1 MSKREHFSKWLDIIT
16 YGDKRK
22 YVKFI
27 LWLFLDSFVASIPS
41 SILMCAVYFFL
52 APVLDKTSA
61 YEQKPFWI
69 LTGIL
74 LIQTVAYAIVR
85 RKSYLDICVGHVS
98 LQQQEKLALGD
109 KLKSLPMGFFADHD
123 AGELST
129 LLMRNYEEIENLSS
143 SVVANGAVIIIR
155 LLMAF
160 IVLSIF
166 NIKMTLAMFIV
177 IPLAIP
183 FAVISY
189 RRVRHTS
196 SELIAIQQQTAANV
210 IEYAGGI
217 TTLQAYGRAGSAFEG
232 LKKSFAK
239 LRDDSK
245 KQEKAG
251 GAVSMY
257 GRAILFLG
265 ISVVMGTGAYLLSI
279 GEITPF
285 FYIMCL
291 LAALQVYEPIL
302 QLFVFVI
309 SMART
314 NQCVDKLIRLK
325 EEKELEVT
333 VPSRTTAG
341 SDISFKDVYF
351 AYDGENDVLKGVSFY
366 IPERNFVAL
375 VGSSGS
381 GKTTIA
387 RLLARF
393 WDIRQGEI
401 SIGGIPINSM
411 TQEHLLSKISMVFQ
425 DVYLFKDTIAENIRI
440 GKPDATDEEIIA
452 AAKAA
457 ACHDFIMSLPDGY
470 QTMVGEGGSTL
481 SGGEKQRISIARAI
495 LSDAPI
501 VFLDE
506 ATASLDPENEV
517 LIQYAI
523 DELVKN
529 KTVLVIAHR
538 LQSVM
543 NADDII
549 VLDEG
554 RIIEE
559 GDHNTLL
566 SKNGRYAALWRARD
580 GRKLEAGK
588 INIRETYS
596 YGTKRE
602 DEGKRLHNMRCL
614 QSYEHDGPA
623 DIVGYECI
631 RLYSPVLQCC
641 SRLFHRYH
649 LCDSDMQSSEVW
661 SNIGVYDRALYLFL
675 CKRSC

>member
-333 VPSRTTAG
+333 DPPRTTAG

-351 AYDGENDVLKGVSFY
+351 AYDGKNDVLKGVSFY

-440 GKPDATDEEIIA
+440 GKPDATDGEIIA

-559 GDHNTLL
+559 GNHNTLL
-566 SKNGRYAALWRARD
+566 SKNGRYASLWKEQETAVNW
-580 GRKLEAGK
+580 KLAK
-588 INIRETYS
+588 
-596 YGTKRE
+596 
-602 DEGKRLHNMRCL
+602 
-614 QSYEHDGPA
+614 
-623 DIVGYECI
+623 
-631 RLYSPVLQCC
+631 
-641 SRLFHRYH
+641 
-649 LCDSDMQSSEVW
+649 
-661 SNIGVYDRALYLFL
+661 
-675 CKRSC
+675 

>member
-85 RKSYLDICVGHVS
+85 RKSYLDICVGHVT
-98 LQQQEKLALGD
+98 LQQQEKLGLGD

-333 VPSRTTAG
+333 DPSRTTAG

-351 AYDGENDVLKGVSFY
+351 AYDGENDVLKGVSFD

-440 GKPDATDEEIIA
+440 GKPDASEEEIVA
-452 AAKAA
+452 AAKSA

-559 GDHNTLL
+559 GNHNTLL
-566 SKNGRYAALWRARD
+566 SKNGRYASLWKEQETAVNW
-580 GRKLEAGK
+580 KLAK
-588 INIRETYS
+588 
-596 YGTKRE
+596 
-602 DEGKRLHNMRCL
+602 
-614 QSYEHDGPA
+614 
-623 DIVGYECI
+623 
-631 RLYSPVLQCC
+631 
-641 SRLFHRYH
+641 
-649 LCDSDMQSSEVW
+649 
-661 SNIGVYDRALYLFL
+661 
-675 CKRSC
+675 

>member
-85 RKSYLDICVGHVS
+85 RKSYLDICVGHVT
-98 LQQQEKLALGD
+98 LQQQEKLGLGD

-309 SMART
+309 SMARI

-333 VPSRTTAG
+333 DPSRTTAG

-351 AYDGENDVLKGVSFY
+351 AYDGENDVLKGVSFD

-440 GKPDATDEEIIA
+440 GKPDASEEEIVA
-452 AAKAA
+452 AAKSA

-559 GDHNTLL
+559 GNHNTLL
-566 SKNGRYAALWRARD
+566 SKNGRYASLWKEQETAVNW
-580 GRKLEAGK
+580 KLAK
-588 INIRETYS
+588 
-596 YGTKRE
+596 
-602 DEGKRLHNMRCL
+602 
-614 QSYEHDGPA
+614 
-623 DIVGYECI
+623 
-631 RLYSPVLQCC
+631 
-641 SRLFHRYH
+641 
-649 LCDSDMQSSEVW
+649 
-661 SNIGVYDRALYLFL
+661 
-675 CKRSC
+675 

>member
-16 YGDKRK
+16 YGDKKK

-52 APVLDKTSA
+52 SPVLDNTKA
-61 YEQKPFWI
+61 YEQMPFWI

-74 LIQTVAYAIVR
+74 VLQTIAYAIVR
-85 RKSYLDICVGHVS
+85 RKTYLDICVGHVS
-98 LQQQEKLALGD
+98 MQQQEKLDLGD
-109 KLKSLPMGFFADHD
+109 KLKSLPMGFFEDHD

-155 LLMAF
+155 LLMAL
-160 IVLSIF
+160 IVLSVF

-245 KQEKAG
+245 RQEKAG

-265 ISVVMGTGAYLLSI
+265 ISIVMGTGAYLLSI

-333 VPSRTTAG
+333 APSRTTAG

-351 AYDGENDVLKGVSFY
+351 AYDGENDVIKGVSFD

-440 GKPDATDEEIIA
+440 GKPDATDEEIVA
-452 AAKAA
+452 AAKSA

-559 GDHNTLL
+559 GNHNTLL
-566 SKNGRYAALWRARD
+566 SKNGRYASLWKEQETAANW
-580 GRKLEAGK
+580 KLAK
-588 INIRETYS
+588 
-596 YGTKRE
+596 
-602 DEGKRLHNMRCL
+602 
-614 QSYEHDGPA
+614 
-623 DIVGYECI
+623 
-631 RLYSPVLQCC
+631 
-641 SRLFHRYH
+641 
-649 LCDSDMQSSEVW
+649 
-661 SNIGVYDRALYLFL
+661 
-675 CKRSC
+675 

>member
-1 MSKREHFSKWLDIIT
+1 MKREGFKKWWNIIT
-16 YGDKRK
+16 YGDSEK
-22 YVKFI
+22 YTKFI
-27 LWLFLDSFVASIPS
+27 AWLFLDSFVASIPS
-41 SILMCAVYFFL
+41 SVLMAAVYFLL
-52 APVLDKTSA
+52 APVLDSTKA

-69 LTGIL
+69 LVGIL
-74 LIQTVAYAIVR
+74 LVQTIAYALVR

-98 LQQQEKLALGD
+98 AQQNEKMKIGD
-109 KLKSLPMGFFADHD
+109 KLKTLPMGYFSTHD

-143 SVVANGAVIIIR
+143 SIVANGAVIAIR
-155 LLMAF
+155 LLIALL
-160 IVLSIF
+160 VLSVF
-166 NIKMTLAMFIV
+166 NVKMTLAMFIV

-189 RRVRHTS
+189 RRVAYTS
-196 SELIAIQQQTAANV
+196 ADLIAIQQQTAANV

-217 TTLQAYGRAGSAFEG
+217 TTLQAYGQTGSSFAR
-232 LKKSFAK
+232 LKNDFAK

-245 KQEKAG
+245 RQEKAG

-257 GRAILFLG
+257 GRAILFSG
-265 ISVVMGTGAYLLSI
+265 IAIVMGFGAYLLSV
-279 GEITPF
+279 GEISPF

-291 LAALQVYEPIL
+291 LAALQVYEPIM

-309 SMART
+309 STARI
-314 NQCVDKLIRLK
+314 NQCIEKLSALK
-325 EEKELEVT
+325 EETPLKVNE
-333 VPSRTTAG
+333 PAQTTSH
-341 SDISFKDVYF
+341 SDIAFKNVHF
-351 AYDGENDVLKGVSFY
+351 SYDGKSETIKGISFQ
-366 IPERNFVAL
+366 IPERKFVAL
-375 VGSSGS
+375 VGASGS

-393 WDIRQGEI
+393 WDISEGEI
-401 SIGGIPINSM
+401 SIGGVPITAM

-440 GKPDATDEEIIA
+440 GKPDAAQDEMIA

-457 ACHDFIMSLPDGY
+457 ACHDYIMSLPDGY
-470 QTMVGEGGSTL
+470 DTMIGEGGSTL

-517 LIQYAI
+517 LIQQAI

-543 NADDII
+543 NADEII
-549 VLDEG
+549 VLDDG
-554 RIIEE
+554 RIMEQ
-559 GDHNTLL
+559 GTHGSLL
-566 SKNGRYAALWRARD
+566 MQNGIYASLWNNQQRA
-580 GRKLEAGK
+580 GNWMLA
-588 INIRETYS
+588 
-596 YGTKRE
+596 
-602 DEGKRLHNMRCL
+602 
-614 QSYEHDGPA
+614 
-623 DIVGYECI
+623 
-631 RLYSPVLQCC
+631 
-641 SRLFHRYH
+641 
-649 LCDSDMQSSEVW
+649 
-661 SNIGVYDRALYLFL
+661 
-675 CKRSC
+675 

>member
-333 VPSRTTAG
+333 DPPRTTAG

-351 AYDGENDVLKGVSFY
+351 AYDGKNDVLKGVSFY

-411 TQEHLLSKISMVFQ
+411 TQEHLLSTISMVFQ

-440 GKPDATDEEIIA
+440 GKPDATDGEIIA

-559 GDHNTLL
+559 GNHNTLL
-566 SKNGRYAALWRARD
+566 SKNGRYASLWKEQETAVNW
-580 GRKLEAGK
+580 KLAK
-588 INIRETYS
+588 
-596 YGTKRE
+596 
-602 DEGKRLHNMRCL
+602 
-614 QSYEHDGPA
+614 
-623 DIVGYECI
+623 
-631 RLYSPVLQCC
+631 
-641 SRLFHRYH
+641 
-649 LCDSDMQSSEVW
+649 
-661 SNIGVYDRALYLFL
+661 
-675 CKRSC
+675 

>member
-1 MSKREHFSKWLDIIT
+1 MSKREYFSKWLDIIT
-16 YGDKRK
+16 YGDKKK

-52 APVLDKTSA
+52 SPVLDNTKA
-61 YEQKPFWI
+61 YEQMPFWI

-74 LIQTVAYAIVR
+74 VLQTIAYAIVR
-85 RKSYLDICVGHVS
+85 RKTYLDICVGHVS
-98 LQQQEKLALGD
+98 MQQQEKLELGD
-109 KLKSLPMGFFADHD
+109 KLKSLPMGFFEDHD

-155 LLMAF
+155 LLMAL
-160 IVLSIF
+160 IVLSVF

-245 KQEKAG
+245 RQEKAG

-265 ISVVMGTGAYLLSI
+265 ISIVMGTGAYLLSI

-314 NQCVDKLIRLK
+314 NQCVDTLIRLK

-333 VPSRTTAG
+333 APSRTPAG

-351 AYDGENDVLKGVSFY
+351 AYDGENDVIKGISFD

-440 GKPDATDEEIIA
+440 GKPDATDEEIVA
-452 AAKAA
+452 AAKSA

-523 DELVKN
+523 DELIKN

-559 GDHNTLL
+559 GNHNTLL
-566 SKNGRYAALWRARD
+566 SKNGRYASLWKEQETAVNW
-580 GRKLEAGK
+580 KLAK
-588 INIRETYS
+588 
-596 YGTKRE
+596 
-602 DEGKRLHNMRCL
+602 
-614 QSYEHDGPA
+614 
-623 DIVGYECI
+623 
-631 RLYSPVLQCC
+631 
-641 SRLFHRYH
+641 
-649 LCDSDMQSSEVW
+649 
-661 SNIGVYDRALYLFL
+661 
-675 CKRSC
+675 

>member
-85 RKSYLDICVGHVS
+85 RKSYLDICVGHVT

-166 NIKMTLAMFIV
+166 NVKMTLAMFIV

-566 SKNGRYAALWRARD
+566 SKNGRYASLWKEQETAVNW
-580 GRKLEAGK
+580 KLAK
-588 INIRETYS
+588 
-596 YGTKRE
+596 
-602 DEGKRLHNMRCL
+602 
-614 QSYEHDGPA
+614 
-623 DIVGYECI
+623 
-631 RLYSPVLQCC
+631 
-641 SRLFHRYH
+641 
-649 LCDSDMQSSEVW
+649 
-661 SNIGVYDRALYLFL
+661 
-675 CKRSC
+675 

>member
-1 MSKREHFSKWLDIIT
+1 MTKKERFARWRDIVT
-16 YGDKRK
+16 YGDSGK
-22 YVKFI
+22 YARFI
-27 LWLFLDSFVASIPS
+27 GWLFFDSFIASIPS
-41 SILMCAVYFFL
+41 SVLMVAVYMLL
-52 APVLDKTSA
+52 APVIDSTNA
-61 YEQKPFWI
+61 FEQKPFWI

-74 LIQTVAYAIVR
+74 LVQTAVYALVR

-98 LQQQEKLALGD
+98 AQQEEKLRMGD
-109 KLKSLPMGFFADHD
+109 KLKTLPMGFFATHD

-143 SVVANGAVIIIR
+143 SVAANGAVIFIR
-155 LLMAF
+155 LVIALAVM
-160 IVLSIF
+160 SIF
-166 NIKMTLAMFIV
+166 NVKMTLAMFIV
-177 IPLAIP
+177 IPLALP

-189 RRVRHTS
+189 RRVAHTS
-196 SELIAIQQQTAANV
+196 ADLIAIQQKTAAGV

-217 TTLQAYGRAGSAFEG
+217 TTLQAYDRTGKAFAG
-232 LKKSFAK
+232 LKDSFAK

-245 KQEKAG
+245 RQEKAG

-265 ISVVMGTGAYLLSI
+265 ISIVMGVGAYLLQT
-279 GEITPF
+279 GEISPF

-291 LAALQVYEPIL
+291 LAALQVYEPIM

-309 SMART
+309 SMARI
-314 NQCVDKLIRLK
+314 NQCVEKLAALK
-325 EEKELEVT
+325 DEKELEVT
-333 VPSRTTAG
+333 APAKTTTH
-341 SDISFKDVYF
+341 SDISFKDVHF
-351 AYDGENDVLKGVSFY
+351 SYDGKDEVIRGISFD
-366 IPERNFVAL
+366 IPERKFVAL

-393 WDIRQGEI
+393 WDIQKGEI
-401 SIGGIPINSM
+401 SIGGVPITAM

-425 DVYLFKDTIAENIRI
+425 DVYLFNDSIEENIRI
-440 GKPDATDEEIIA
+440 GKPEATHEEIVR

-457 ACHDFIMSLPDGY
+457 ACHDFIESLPEGY
-470 QTMVGEGGSTL
+470 GTIVGEGGSTL

-517 LIQYAI
+517 LIQRAI

-549 VLDEG
+549 VLDKG
-554 RIIEE
+554 RIIERGNHE
-559 GDHNTLL
+559 QLL
-566 SKNGRYAALWRARD
+566 AIKGRYAELW
-580 GRKLEAGK
+580 KEQQTAGSWK
-588 INIRETYS
+588 I
-596 YGTKRE
+596 
-602 DEGKRLHNMRCL
+602 
-614 QSYEHDGPA
+614 A
-623 DIVGYECI
+623 
-631 RLYSPVLQCC
+631 
-641 SRLFHRYH
+641 
-649 LCDSDMQSSEVW
+649 
-661 SNIGVYDRALYLFL
+661 
-675 CKRSC
+675 

>member
-1 MSKREHFSKWLDIIT
+1 MTKKDKFKRWRDIVT
-16 YGDKRK
+16 YSDSRK
-22 YVKFI
+22 YGKFI
-27 LWLFLDSFVASIPS
+27 AWLFFDSFIASIPS
-41 SILMCAVYFFL
+41 SILMIAVYYFL
-52 APVLDKTSA
+52 APVLDKSYA

-69 LTGIL
+69 LVGIL
-74 LIQTVAYAIVR
+74 AVQTILYAIVR

-98 LQQQEKLALGD
+98 AQQEEKLRLGD
-109 KLKSLPMGFFADHD
+109 KLKTLPMGFFATHD

-143 SVVANGAVIIIR
+143 SIVANGAVIVIR
-155 LLMAF
+155 LIIALV
-160 IVLSIF
+160 ILSVF
-166 NIKMTLAMFIV
+166 NVKMMLAMFIV

-183 FAVISY
+183 FAIMSY
-189 RRVRHTS
+189 KRVAHTS
-196 SELIAIQQQTAANV
+196 AKLIAIQQQTAAET

-217 TTLQAYGRAGSAFEG
+217 TTLQAYNRAGSAFEG
-232 LKKSFAK
+232 LKQSFAT

-245 KQEKAG
+245 RQEKAG

-257 GRAILFLG
+257 GRAILFIG
-265 ISVVMGTGAYLLSI
+265 ISIVMGLGAYLLSI
-279 GEITPF
+279 DEISPF

-291 LAALQVYEPIL
+291 LSALQVYEPIM

-309 SMART
+309 SMARM
-314 NQCVDKLIRLK
+314 NQCVEKLAKLK

-333 VPSRTTAG
+333 EPSKTTDR
-341 SDISFKDVYF
+341 SDISFKDVHFSYNT
-351 AYDGENDVLKGVSFY
+351 EEVIKGISFD
-366 IPERNFVAL
+366 IPERKFVAL

-393 WDIRQGEI
+393 WDIQQGEI
-401 SIGGIPINSM
+401 SIGGVPITSM

-440 GKPDATDEEIIA
+440 GKPDATEDEVHT

-470 QTMVGEGGSTL
+470 NTMVGEGGSTL

-506 ATASLDPENEV
+506 ATASLDPENEL
-517 LIQYAI
+517 LIQQAI

-549 VLDEG
+549 VLDNG
-554 RIIEE
+554 RIVEE
-559 GDHNTLL
+559 GTHKELL
-566 SKNGRYAALWRARD
+566 ERNDRYAELWKEQQTA
-580 GRKLEAGK
+580 GRWKLFEE
-588 INIRETYS
+588 N
-596 YGTKRE
+596 
-602 DEGKRLHNMRCL
+602 
-614 QSYEHDGPA
+614 
-623 DIVGYECI
+623 
-631 RLYSPVLQCC
+631 
-641 SRLFHRYH
+641 
-649 LCDSDMQSSEVW
+649 
-661 SNIGVYDRALYLFL
+661 
-675 CKRSC
+675 

>member
-85 RKSYLDICVGHVS
+85 RKSYLDICVGHVT

-166 NIKMTLAMFIV
+166 NVKMTLAMFIV

-333 VPSRTTAG
+333 APSRTTAG

-351 AYDGENDVLKGVSFY
+351 AYDGENDVLKGVSFD

-393 WDIRQGEI
+393 WDIRKGEI

-566 SKNGRYAALWRARD
+566 SKNGRYASLWKEQETAVNW
-580 GRKLEAGK
+580 KLVK
-588 INIRETYS
+588 
-596 YGTKRE
+596 
-602 DEGKRLHNMRCL
+602 
-614 QSYEHDGPA
+614 
-623 DIVGYECI
+623 
-631 RLYSPVLQCC
+631 
-641 SRLFHRYH
+641 
-649 LCDSDMQSSEVW
+649 
-661 SNIGVYDRALYLFL
+661 
-675 CKRSC
+675 

>member
-74 LIQTVAYAIVR
+74 LFQTVAYAIVR
-85 RKSYLDICVGHVS
+85 RKSYLDICVGHVT

-166 NIKMTLAMFIV
+166 NVKMTLAMFIV

-333 VPSRTTAG
+333 APSRTTAG

-351 AYDGENDVLKGVSFY
+351 AYDGENDVLKGVSFD

-566 SKNGRYAALWRARD
+566 SKNGRYASLWKEQETAVNW
-580 GRKLEAGK
+580 KLAK
-588 INIRETYS
+588 
-596 YGTKRE
+596 
-602 DEGKRLHNMRCL
+602 
-614 QSYEHDGPA
+614 
-623 DIVGYECI
+623 
-631 RLYSPVLQCC
+631 
-641 SRLFHRYH
+641 
-649 LCDSDMQSSEVW
+649 
-661 SNIGVYDRALYLFL
+661 
-675 CKRSC
+675 

>member
-1 MSKREHFSKWLDIIT
+1 MSKKEKFKKWRDIVT
-16 YGDKRK
+16 YGDSRK

-27 LWLFLDSFVASIPS
+27 AWLFFDSFIASIPS
-41 SILMCAVYFFL
+41 SILMIAVYYFL
-52 APVLDKTSA
+52 APVLDDSLA

-69 LTGIL
+69 LVGIL
-74 LIQTVAYAIVR
+74 AVQTVLYAIVR

-98 LQQQEKLALGD
+98 AQQEEKLRLGD
-109 KLKSLPMGFFADHD
+109 KLKTLPMGFFATHD

-143 SVVANGAVIIIR
+143 SIVANGAVIVIR
-155 LLMAF
+155 LIIALV
-160 IVLSIF
+160 ILSVF
-166 NIKMTLAMFIV
+166 NVKMMLAMFIV

-183 FAVISY
+183 FAIISY
-189 RRVRHTS
+189 KRVAHTS
-196 SELIAIQQQTAANV
+196 AELIAIQQQTAAET

-217 TTLQAYGRAGSAFEG
+217 TTLQAYNRAGSAFEG
-232 LKKSFAK
+232 LKQSFAK

-245 KQEKAG
+245 RQEKAG

-265 ISVVMGTGAYLLSI
+265 ISIVMGLGAYLLSI
-279 GEITPF
+279 DEISPF

-291 LAALQVYEPIL
+291 LAALQVYEPIM

-309 SMART
+309 SMARM
-314 NQCVDKLIRLK
+314 NQCVEKLAGLK
-325 EEKELEVT
+325 EEKELDVT
-333 VPSRTTAG
+333 EPSKTTDR
-341 SDISFKDVYF
+341 SDISFKNVHFSY
-351 AYDGENDVLKGVSFY
+351 GSEEVIKGVSFN
-366 IPERNFVAL
+366 IPERKFVAL

-393 WDIRQGEI
+393 WDIQQGEI
-401 SIGGIPINSM
+401 CIGGVPITSM

-440 GKPDATDEEIIA
+440 GKPDATEDEVHT

-457 ACHDFIMSLPDGY
+457 ACHEFIMSLPDGY
-470 QTMVGEGGSTL
+470 NTMVGEGGSTL

-506 ATASLDPENEV
+506 ATASLDPENEL
-517 LIQYAI
+517 LIQQAI

-538 LQSVM
+538 LQSVK
-543 NADDII
+543 NANDII
-549 VLDEG
+549 VLDKG
-554 RIIEE
+554 RIVEE
-559 GDHNTLL
+559 GTHKELL
-566 SKNGRYAALWRARD
+566 DMNGRYAELWKEQQTA
-580 GRKLEAGK
+580 GKWKLLEA
-588 INIRETYS
+588 N
-596 YGTKRE
+596 
-602 DEGKRLHNMRCL
+602 
-614 QSYEHDGPA
+614 
-623 DIVGYECI
+623 
-631 RLYSPVLQCC
+631 
-641 SRLFHRYH
+641 
-649 LCDSDMQSSEVW
+649 
-661 SNIGVYDRALYLFL
+661 
-675 CKRSC
+675 

>member
-1 MSKREHFSKWLDIIT
+1 MSKREYFSKWLDIIT
-16 YGDKRK
+16 YGDKKK

-52 APVLDKTSA
+52 SPVLDNTKA
-61 YEQKPFWI
+61 YEQMPFWI

-74 LIQTVAYAIVR
+74 VLQTIAYAIVR
-85 RKSYLDICVGHVS
+85 RKTYLDICVGHVS
-98 LQQQEKLALGD
+98 MQQQEKLELGD
-109 KLKSLPMGFFADHD
+109 KLKSLPMGFFEDHD

-155 LLMAF
+155 LLMAL
-160 IVLSIF
+160 IVLSVF

-245 KQEKAG
+245 RQEKAG

-265 ISVVMGTGAYLLSI
+265 ISIVMGTGAYLLSI

-314 NQCVDKLIRLK
+314 NQCVDTLIRLK

-333 VPSRTTAG
+333 APSRTTAG

-351 AYDGENDVLKGVSFY
+351 AYDGENDVIKGISFD

-440 GKPDATDEEIIA
+440 GKPDATDEEIVA
-452 AAKAA
+452 AAKSA

-523 DELVKN
+523 DELIKN

-559 GDHNTLL
+559 GNHNTLL
-566 SKNGRYAALWRARD
+566 SKNGRYASLWKEQETAVNW
-580 GRKLEAGK
+580 KLAK
-588 INIRETYS
+588 
-596 YGTKRE
+596 
-602 DEGKRLHNMRCL
+602 
-614 QSYEHDGPA
+614 
-623 DIVGYECI
+623 
-631 RLYSPVLQCC
+631 
-641 SRLFHRYH
+641 
-649 LCDSDMQSSEVW
+649 
-661 SNIGVYDRALYLFL
+661 
-675 CKRSC
+675 

>member
-1 MSKREHFSKWLDIIT
+1 M
-16 YGDKRK
+16 
-22 YVKFI
+22 
-27 LWLFLDSFVASIPS
+27 
-41 SILMCAVYFFL
+41 
-52 APVLDKTSA
+52 
-61 YEQKPFWI
+61 
-69 LTGIL
+69 
-74 LIQTVAYAIVR
+74 
-85 RKSYLDICVGHVS
+85 
-98 LQQQEKLALGD
+98 QQQEKLNLGD

-155 LLMAF
+155 LLMAL
-160 IVLSIF
+160 IVLSVF
-166 NIKMTLAMFIV
+166 NIKMTLAMFVV
-177 IPLAIP
+177 IPLAVP

-189 RRVRHTS
+189 RRIRHTG

-245 KQEKAG
+245 RQEKAG

-265 ISVVMGTGAYLLSI
+265 ISIVMGTGAYLLSI

-333 VPSRTTAG
+333 ASSRTTTG

-351 AYDGENDVLKGVSFY
+351 AYDGQNDVIKGISFD

-440 GKPDATDEEIIA
+440 GKPDATDEEIVA
-452 AAKAA
+452 AAKSA

-559 GDHNTLL
+559 GNHNTLL
-566 SKNGRYAALWRARD
+566 SKNGRYASLWKEQETAANW
-580 GRKLEAGK
+580 KLAK
-588 INIRETYS
+588 
-596 YGTKRE
+596 
-602 DEGKRLHNMRCL
+602 
-614 QSYEHDGPA
+614 
-623 DIVGYECI
+623 
-631 RLYSPVLQCC
+631 
-641 SRLFHRYH
+641 
-649 LCDSDMQSSEVW
+649 
-661 SNIGVYDRALYLFL
+661 
-675 CKRSC
+675 